1 MKKLISLLLIAVVLF
16 SCKKETITNAPETSN
31 TASNEDPTIP
41 SSERIIP
48 AGDPNLNPNW
58 NWEGSDWTVHFTNI
72 NGSVGTAPTINPF
85 YNDVIFGNADP
96 TKMDMR
102 AVDGWILV
110 ARDFGTPTSAPRQP
124 WIMLY
129 NKFRGLLRACVL
141 RTSDLLTSDQNL
153 SLLFDNS
160 VVAPQL
166 FRFTGETEQLAN
178 TKTGSLQWMVGEFN
192 LQGYDAAVNQQARLR
207 LVITEVANQTFTLN
221 GGLTLDGVAQPQ
233 PSKKSVVGTVYKAS
247 TYASKLWDKFADLGD
262 NSFKAILGAVTKNP
276 FAITSAA
283 AGLIQSLTGSGKSP
297 AYNVSLKGT
306 VSLSGNMSLST
317 QRGTVEVYLR
327 TDANNSGQ
335 PKALNNITWGVMNY
349 TTQVPVTITTIFFP
363 GIREIEAITR
373 TVQPGFFNS
382 VLVTNPSISGSITS
396 IEAGWIYPERN
407 DVQFT
412 SLANF
417 QSDLSLDNAPLTGPT
432 AMQGIAIRLT
442 FANGDVVYNRL
453 PVRHIYERR

>member
-1 MKKLISLLLIAVVLF
+1 MKKLIFLLMAVAFF
-16 SCKKETITNAPETSN
+16 SCKKEPITNLAQTPERVEEAPPEM
-31 TASNEDPTIP
+31 P
-41 SSERIIP
+41 SSSRILP
-48 AGDPNLNPNW
+48 AGDPNLNANW
-58 NWEGSDWTVHFTNI
+58 NWEGSEWFVYFTNI
-72 NGSVGTAPTINPF
+72 NGTVGSVSTVNPF
-85 YNDVIFGNADP
+85 YNNQIFGNADP

-102 AVDGWILV
+102 AADGWILV
-110 ARDFGTPTSAPRQP
+110 ARDFGTPTAAPRQP

-129 NKFRGLLRACVL
+129 NRFRGLLRACVL
-141 RTSDLLTSDQNL
+141 RTADLLTSDQNL
-153 SLLFDNS
+153 TLLFDNT

-192 LQGYDAAVNQQARLR
+192 LQGYDPAINQQARLR
-207 LVITEVANQTFTLN
+207 LLISEVANQTFTLN

-262 NSFKAILGAVTKNP
+262 NTFKAALSVVTKNP

-283 AGLIQSLTGSGKSP
+283 AGLIQSLTGAGKSP
-297 AYNVSLKGT
+297 SYNVSLKGT
-306 VSLSGNMSLST
+306 VSLSGNMSLPT

-335 PKALNNITWGVMNY
+335 PKALNTISWGVMNY
-349 TTQVPVTITTIFFP
+349 TAPVTVTVTTIFFP
-363 GIREIEAITR
+363 GIREIQAITR
-373 TVQPGFFNS
+373 TVQPGFFNN
-382 VLVTNPSISGSITS
+382 VLIINPNIASSVTN

-407 DVQFT
+407 DVQFS
-412 SLANF
+412 SLASF
-417 QSDLSLDNAPLTGPT
+417 QSDLTLDDAPLNGTT
-432 AMQGIAIRLT
+432 AVQGIAVRLT

-453 PVRHIYERR
+453 PVSNVFRRI

>member
-1 MKKLISLLLIAVVLF
+1 MKKLIFLLMAVAFF
-16 SCKKETITNAPETSN
+16 SCKKEPITNPAQTPERVEEAP
-31 TASNEDPTIP
+31 PTIP
-41 SSERIIP
+41 NSSRIIP

-58 NWEGSDWTVHFTNI
+58 NWEGSDWTVYFTNI
-72 NGSVGTAPTINPF
+72 SGTVGMASTINPF

-96 TKMDMR
+96 TKIDMR
-102 AVDGWILV
+102 AADGWMLV
-110 ARDFGTPTSAPRQP
+110 ARDFGTPTLAPRQP

-129 NKFRGLLRACVL
+129 NRFRGLLRVCVL
-141 RTSDLLTSDQNL
+141 RTADLLTSDQNL

-192 LQGYDAAVNQQARLR
+192 LQGYDAAINQQARLR
-207 LVITEVANQTFTLN
+207 VIITEVANQTFTLN
-221 GGLTLDGVAQPQ
+221 GGLTLEGVAQPQ

-247 TYASKLWDKFADLGD
+247 TYASKLWEKFADLGD
-262 NSFKAILGAVTKNP
+262 NTFKAVLGAVTKNP

-283 AGLIQSLTGSGKSP
+283 AGLIQSLTGAGKSP
-297 AYNVSLKGT
+297 SYNVSLRGN

-317 QRGTVEVYLR
+317 QRGTIEVYLR

-335 PKALNNITWGVMNY
+335 PKALNTIPWGVMNY
-349 TTQVPVTITTIFFP
+349 TASVPVTITTIFRP
-363 GIREIEAITR
+363 GIREIERITR
-373 TVQPGFFNS
+373 TVEPGFFNNIL
-382 VLVTNPSISGSITS
+382 VLNPSIASSITN

-407 DVQFT
+407 SVQFL
-412 SLANF
+412 SLASF
-417 QSDLSLDNAPLTGPT
+417 QSDTNLDDAPLNGTT

-453 PVRHIYERR
+453 PVSNRFER